1 MTISFYFLGTQRNSR
16 TCPFCLTTA
25 CDEDHRYPVHASIE
39 CRKVRVFAPFLRAR
53 RTVFFMRYLDEYRDA
68 RIARA
73 LAAEIIQQTTKPWVL
88 MEICGGQ
95 THTIMRYG
103 IDELLPKGVEL
114 VHGPGCPV
122 CVTPLETID
131 KAIALACLPNVT
143 LVSYGDMLRVPGS
156 HSDLFRAKAKG
167 GDVRV
172 VYSPAEAVK
181 IASANPGR
189 KVVFL
194 AVGFETTAPAN
205 AMAAWQ
211 AKRSRL
217 TNFSMLVSHVLVPPA
232 IRALMVS
239 EHNRVQGFI
248 APGHVCTVM
257 GCTEYQ
263 SLVRDF
269 HVPIV
274 VGGFEPVDL
283 LEAILML
290 VKQLEAGKAGLENQY
305 VRSVTYSGNLPAQ
318 QVIGE
323 VFEIADQK
331 WRGIG
336 MIPQS
341 GLRLR
346 EEYAVFDAN
355 RVFDLGEMTVDEPAE
370 CISARVLQGLNK
382 PTDCPAFGMRCTPD
396 NPLGAPM
403 VSSEGACAAYY
414 RYRRHAVPVPQ
425 AV

>member
-1 MTISFYFLGTQRNSR
+1 M
-16 TCPFCLTTA
+16 
-25 CDEDHRYPVHASIE
+25 
-39 CRKVRVFAPFLRAR
+39 K
-53 RTVFFMRYLDEYRDA
+53 YLDEYRDG

-73 LAAEIIQQTTKPWVL
+73 LATEIAAIVTRPWVL

-103 IDELLPKGVEL
+103 LDELLPSKVEL

-131 KAIALACLPNVT
+131 KAIALALRPEVT

-156 HSDLFRAKAKG
+156 NSDLFRAKAQG
-167 GDVRV
+167 ADVRIA
-172 VYSPAEAVK
+172 YSPTEAVK
-181 IASANPGR
+181 TAKANPNR
-189 KVVFL
+189 KIVFL
-194 AVGFETTAPAN
+194 AIGFETTAPAN

-211 AKRSRL
+211 AKRAGL

-232 IRALMVS
+232 IRALLATR
-239 EHNRVQGFI
+239 ENRVQGFI

-257 GCTEYQ
+257 GYQEYE

-269 HVPIV
+269 AIPMV

-283 LEAILML
+283 LEAVLML
-290 VKQLEAGKAGLENQY
+290 VKQLECGEARVENQY
-305 VRSVTYSGNLPAQ
+305 VRSVSYEGNLPAQ
-318 QVIGE
+318 QILKD

-336 MIPQS
+336 NIPRS

-346 EEYAVFDAN
+346 PEYAVFDADKTY
-355 RVFDLGEMTVDEPAE
+355 DLALITADEPAE
-370 CISARVLQGLNK
+370 CISAQVLQGLKK
-382 PTDCPAFGMRCTPD
+382 PTDCPAFAIRCTPE

-403 VSSEGACAAYY
+403 VSAEGACAAYY
-414 RYRRHAVPVPQ
+414 HYRRHTVAS
-425 AV
+425 

>member
-1 MTISFYFLGTQRNSR
+1 
-16 TCPFCLTTA
+16 
-25 CDEDHRYPVHASIE
+25 
-39 CRKVRVFAPFLRAR
+39 
-53 RTVFFMRYLDEYRDA
+53 MRFIDEYRDA
-68 RIARA
+68 RIARR
-73 LAAEIIQQTTKPWVL
+73 LARDIAERTTRPWVL

-103 IDELLPKGVEL
+103 LDELLPRQLEL

-131 KAIALACLPNVT
+131 RAIALALRPDVI

-156 HSDLFRAKAKG
+156 NSDLFRAKAQG
-167 GDVRV
+167 ADVRIA
-172 VYSPAEAVK
+172 YSSTEAVK
-181 IASANPGR
+181 IARANPDR

-194 AVGFETTAPAN
+194 AIGFETTAPPN

-211 AKRSRL
+211 AKREAL

-239 EHNRVQGFI
+239 PQNRVQGFV

-257 GCTEYQ
+257 GYQEYE

-269 HVPIV
+269 NIPIV
-274 VGGFEPVDL
+274 VGGFEPVDIL
-283 LEAILML
+283 QAVLML
-290 VKQLEAGKAGLENQY
+290 VQQLEAGQAKVENQY
-305 VRSVTYSGNLPAQ
+305 VRSVSYAGNLHAQ
-318 QVIGE
+318 RVMEE

-336 MIPQS
+336 SIPRS

-346 EEYAVFDAN
+346 PEYADFDAS
-355 RVFDLGEMTVDEPAE
+355 RIFDLQLITADEPAE
-370 CISARVLQGLNK
+370 CISAQVLQGLRK
-382 PTDCPAFGMRCTPD
+382 PTDCPAFGMRCTPE

-414 RYRRHAVPVPQ
+414 HYRRHA
-425 AV
+425 AAD

>member
-1 MTISFYFLGTQRNSR
+1 M
-16 TCPFCLTTA
+16 
-25 CDEDHRYPVHASIE
+25 
-39 CRKVRVFAPFLRAR
+39 K
-53 RTVFFMRYLDEYRDA
+53 YLDEYRDG
-68 RIARA
+68 RIARV
-73 LAAEIIQQTTKPWVL
+73 LAAEVAAITTKPWVL

-103 IDELLPKGVEL
+103 LDELLPSNIEL

-131 KAIALACLPNVT
+131 KAIALSLRPDVT

-156 HSDLFRAKAKG
+156 SSDLLRAKAQG
-167 GDVRV
+167 ADVRIA
-172 VYSPAEAVK
+172 YSPVEAVK
-181 IASANPGR
+181 IARANPDR

-194 AVGFETTAPAN
+194 AIGFETTAPAN

-211 AKRSRL
+211 AKRDGVG
-217 TNFSMLVSHVLVPPA
+217 NFSMLVSHVLVPPA
-232 IRALMVS
+232 IRALLGTP
-239 EHNRVQGFI
+239 ENRVQGFI

-257 GCTEYQ
+257 GYQEYE

-269 HVPIV
+269 AIPIV

-283 LEAILML
+283 LESILML
-290 VKQLEAGKAGLENQY
+290 VKQLERGEARAENQY
-305 VRSVTYSGNLPAQ
+305 VRSVSYQGNLPAQ
-318 QVIGE
+318 QILKD

-336 MIPQS
+336 NIPRS

-346 EEYAVFDAN
+346 PEYAAYDADKI
-355 RVFDLGEMTVDEPAE
+355 FDLQLITVDEPAE
-370 CISARVLQGLNK
+370 CISAQVLQGLKK
-382 PTDCPAFGMRCTPD
+382 PTDCPAFAIRCTPE

-403 VSSEGACAAYY
+403 VSAEGACAAYY
-414 RYRRHAVPVPQ
+414 HYRRHAV
-425 AV
+425 AS

>member
-1 MTISFYFLGTQRNSR
+1 MKYI
-16 TCPFCLTTA
+16 
-25 CDEDHRYPVHASIE
+25 
-39 CRKVRVFAPFLRAR
+39 
-53 RTVFFMRYLDEYRDA
+53 DEYRDA
-68 RIARA
+68 RIARG
-73 LAAEIIQQTTKPWVL
+73 LAKEIANRARHNWVL

-103 IDELLPKGVEL
+103 LDELLPRQVEL

-131 KAIALACLPNVT
+131 KAITLALRPEVI

-156 HSDLFRAKAKG
+156 DLDLFRAKARG
-167 GDVRV
+167 ADVRI
-172 VYSPAEAVK
+172 VYSPIEAVT
-181 IASANPGR
+181 IARDNPDR

-194 AVGFETTAPAN
+194 AIGFETTAPAN
-205 AMAAWQ
+205 AMAAWR
-211 AKRSRL
+211 AGREGL

-232 IRALMVS
+232 IRALLAS
-239 EHNRVQGFI
+239 PQNRVQGFI

-257 GCTEYQ
+257 GYPEYEA
-263 SLVRDF
+263 LVRDF
-269 HVPIV
+269 ALPIV

-290 VKQLEAGKAGLENQY
+290 VKQLEEHEARVENQY
-305 VRSVTYSGNLPAQ
+305 VRSVSCRGNLPAQ
-318 QVIGE
+318 RIMQE

-336 MIPQS
+336 PIPHS

-346 EEYAVFDAN
+346 SEFAAYDAN
-355 RVFDLGEMTVDEPAE
+355 EVFDLKLITADEPAE
-370 CISARVLQGLNK
+370 CISAQVLQGLKK
-382 PTDCPAFGMRCTPD
+382 PTDCPAFAMRCTPE

-403 VSSEGACAAYY
+403 VSAEGACAAYY
-414 RYRRHAVPVPQ
+414 HYRRHAR
-425 AV
+425 AS

>member
-1 MTISFYFLGTQRNSR
+1 M
-16 TCPFCLTTA
+16 
-25 CDEDHRYPVHASIE
+25 
-39 CRKVRVFAPFLRAR
+39 K
-53 RTVFFMRYLDEYRDA
+53 YLDEYRDH

-73 LAAEIIQQTTKPWVL
+73 LAADIVQSTTKPWVL

-103 IDELLPKGVEL
+103 IDELLPRDIEI

-122 CVTPLETID
+122 CVTPLETVD
-131 KAIALACLPNVT
+131 KAITLALQPDVI

-156 HSDLFRAKAKG
+156 HSDLFRAKAEG
-167 GDVRV
+167 ADVRIA
-172 VYSPAEAVK
+172 YSPTEAVK
-181 IASANPGR
+181 IARANPDR

-194 AVGFETTAPAN
+194 AIGFETTAPAN

-211 AKRSRL
+211 AKREGL
-217 TNFSMLVSHVLVPPA
+217 KNFSLLVSHVLVPPA

-239 EHNRVQGFI
+239 QNNRVQGFI
-248 APGHVCTVM
+248 APGHVCTIM
-257 GCTEYQ
+257 GCTEYE

-269 HVPIV
+269 RVPIV
-274 VGGFEPVDL
+274 VGGFEPVDI
-283 LEAILML
+283 LEAVLML
-290 VKQLEAGKAGLENQY
+290 VRQLEAGEARLENQY
-305 VRSVTYSGNLPAQ
+305 VRSVSYTGNIPAQ
-318 QVIGE
+318 GIMAE

-336 MIPQS
+336 LIPQS

-346 EEYAVFDAN
+346 EEYAGYDAN

-370 CISARVLQGLNK
+370 CISAQVLQGLKK
-382 PTDCPAFGMRCTPD
+382 PTDCPAFGMRCTPE

-403 VSSEGACAAYY
+403 VSTEGACAAYY
-414 RYRRHAVPVPQ
+414 HYRRHAV
-425 AV
+425 AK